1 MVAHQDSMHDL
12 VHSRERVF
20 VIGYYE
26 CRLRGW
32 GRVEIV
38 VGGWVGVFV
47 FVCVCSGGGGLH

>member
-1 MVAHQDSMHDL
+1 MHVL

-38 VGGWVGVFV
+38 VGGWVGLCL
-47 FVCVCSGGGGLH
+47 FVCVPVVGVCTEL

>member
-1 MVAHQDSMHDL
+1 MHVL

-38 VGGWVGVFV
+38 VGGFV